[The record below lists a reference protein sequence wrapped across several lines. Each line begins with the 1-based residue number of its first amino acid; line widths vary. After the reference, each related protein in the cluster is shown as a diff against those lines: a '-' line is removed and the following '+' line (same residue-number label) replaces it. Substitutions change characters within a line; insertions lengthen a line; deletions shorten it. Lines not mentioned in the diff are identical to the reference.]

1 MQAKVTVPWE
11 RSAALNRITPHDVW
25 SEAARTAL
33 NHRAQVRPR
42 HHLCWRLGSASRL
55 GPSSN
60 TRPHL
65 GLGQAPDQRGTT
77 QSPFPTCGIN
87 EICWV
92 DVGAWPMREPKRVV
106 IRSDLA
112 AIVNRANCPE
122 P

>member
-65 GLGQAPDQRGTT
+65 GVGQAPDQRGTT

-87 EICWV
+87 EICWSAGECFV
-92 DVGAWPMREPKRVV
+92 SRRRLQPLLSKLKSVREFVK
-106 IRSDLA
+106 
-112 AIVNRANCPE
+112 
-122 P
+122 